1 MGTKCIGVSI
11 HDLATPFQFVLYCTT
26 FVPADQT
33 PNNREGA
40 KLKSENGVLKFCNE
54 AVSTT
59 VIPDIVNVESVV
71 TRKKIKIEDTPEE
84 TEPIPADEVAEKI
97 GEITEE
103 TEITVVDQTEGDEQP
118 EEKEKFI
125 IKEGHTVFVEF
136 ADGSKEV
143 AHLNDGDVFSLEV
156 GVLICVVKKLLSE
169 MDIIGTGS
177 SAYNKIIKYA
187 LGKLDATKKKR
198 EEEQKKAKEERAK
211 LASIKQEVRR
221 AENKKREDRIRE
233 MTEAYKRAIGEVS
246 KQASAELEESFKGLL
261 DELEKAEKKDE

>member
-1 MGTKCIGVSI
+1 MGETEMCAVECGLYNDKGELLMKIDPNQTTELLGSETCCQAEFPDEFITKLREMMEDATVGSTVFADDGELYLGYLNKDNGIIGHTCIM
-11 HDLATPFQFVLYCTT
+11 
-26 FVPADQT
+26 
-33 PNNREGA
+33 
-40 KLKSENGVLKFCNE
+40 
-54 AVSTT
+54 
-59 VIPDIVNVESVV
+59 PDIVNVSNPND
-71 TRKKIKIEDTPEE
+71 K
-84 TEPIPADEVAEKI
+84 
-97 GEITEE
+97 
-103 TEITVVDQTEGDEQP
+103 
-118 EEKEKFI
+118 
-125 IKEGHTVFVEF
+125 TVFVEF
-136 ADGSKEV
+136 ADGTKEV
-143 AHLNDGDVFSLEV
+143 AHLNEGDVFSLEV

-233 MTEAYKRAIGEVS
+233 MTEAYKRAINEVS

-261 DELEKAEKKDE
+261 DELEKAEKKGE

>member
-1 MGTKCIGVSI
+1 MDGIEAKVVECG
-11 HDLATPFQFVLYCTT
+11 LY
-26 FVPADQT
+26 
-33 PNNREGA
+33 N
-40 KLKSENGVLKFCNE
+40 ENGELVMKIDPKSFNNDMVEEMIKTCFCSLNSGLPDE
-54 AVSTT
+54 AITYLRECMEENTVGSTVFAEDGDLYLGYLNADNGIIGHT
-59 VIPDIVNVESVV
+59 CIMPDIVNVSNPND
-71 TRKKIKIEDTPEE
+71 K
-84 TEPIPADEVAEKI
+84 
-97 GEITEE
+97 
-103 TEITVVDQTEGDEQP
+103 
-118 EEKEKFI
+118 
-125 IKEGHTVFVEF
+125 TVFVEF
-136 ADGSKEV
+136 TDGTKEV